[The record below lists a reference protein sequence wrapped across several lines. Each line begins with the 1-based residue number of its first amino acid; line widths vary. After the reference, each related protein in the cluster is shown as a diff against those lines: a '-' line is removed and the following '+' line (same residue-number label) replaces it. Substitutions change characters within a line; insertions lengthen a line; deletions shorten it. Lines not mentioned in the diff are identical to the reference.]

1 MNRITNKKENSDT
14 TTLHRHSHRRARP
27 HGPDRLQF
35 ELDAVDHGG
44 RTPTARRHFRLTTG
58 ADSGSAATGSYFQM
72 IEPGGTV
79 AAGPFFSNPDSTAT
93 NKAYTFLTP
102 GTSGG
107 LVTGKYQPNPDPAF
121 DGSGNALVST
131 ITQPTKFV
139 AVEFGLSTNSTDPQS
154 GKPAPAPTI
163 SVQDGKLSGQVRPG
177 PPRGT
182 SCTSTR
188 GLQARR
194 DHPGPHHSAVRHV
207 QLVDPRVRDHLGQSG
222 GRRSVQRV
230 HRMLAPRRDVLRGN
244 VVAVA
249 PDARPV
255 HRPGIRSGPGLWGA
269 GRGSSGAVRRI
280 LATMG

>member
-1 MNRITNKKENSDT
+1 MTP
-14 TTLHRHSHRRARP
+14 RRCIAIAIA
-27 HGPDRLQF
+27 GLG
-35 ELDAVDHGG
+35 LTVLTACSSSS
-44 RTPTARRHFRLTTG
+44 TPTSTTAAGPRQLVGTFRLTTG

-163 SVQDGKLSGQVRPG
+163 SVQDGKLSGQVQAWTAAWNKLYFNQGAPKPG
-177 PPRGT
+177 GT
-182 SCTSTR
+182 T
-188 GLQARR
+188 
-194 DHPGPHHSAVRHV
+194 
-207 QLVDPRVRDHLGQSG
+207 
-222 GRRSVQRV
+222 
-230 HRMLAPRRDVLRGN
+230 
-244 VVAVA
+244 
-249 PDARPV
+249 
-255 HRPGIRSGPGLWGA
+255 PGLTTPLSGTYNSSTHAFVITWASQVVGGPFNGFTGSWHLA
-269 GRGSSGAVRRI
+269 GTFSAG
-280 LATMG
+280 T